1 MGTPW
6 QSGEATRET
15 HHQPRPAC
23 DSHCECESHYKWK
36 ETSFILSQARSVLTV
51 TCQTGVEPLLWFLVD
66 STTVFF
72 FFLIEVQLIYNVSR
86 VHQSDSDFPGGLACE
101 ESISSVGDL
110 GLIPGLGRS
119 PGEGKGYPLQYSDL
133 ENSEDWIV
141 HGITKSQTQ
150 PSDFRFTFKVI
161 QLHLSSYRC
170 TSSFLD
176 SFPL

>member
-23 DSHCECESHYKWK
+23 DSQCECESHYKWK

-72 FFLIEVQLIYNVSR
+72 FLFNRSTIDLQCFTCTSKWFGLPWWLSWWRIRQQCGRPGSDPWVGKIPWRRERLPTPVFRPGEFRGLNSPWDHKESDTTKR
-86 VHQSDSDFPGGLACE
+86 LSLHFQSDS
-101 ESISSVGDL
+101 V
-110 GLIPGLGRS
+110 
-119 PGEGKGYPLQYSDL
+119 
-133 ENSEDWIV
+133 
-141 HGITKSQTQ
+141 
-150 PSDFRFTFKVI
+150 
-161 QLHLSSYRC
+161 
-170 TSSFLD
+170 TSL
-176 SFPL
+176 